1 MSCEECRHAVSARL
15 DGEASQEELS
25 AAEDHLAGCGTC
37 RAWVREAEHLGR
49 RLRVRTAD
57 QVPDLS
63 ADIVAAAGD
72 LRHQRRAMRRRTAL
86 RLGLVAV
93 AGAQLA
99 LALPDL
105 GGHVHAG
112 NEAASWTV
120 AAAVG
125 LIVAAASPRRVIG
138 LLPMLSAAAFV
149 LVLITVRDLADGH
162 VHVEHELSHGLLVA
176 GVVLLWLLG
185 SRSTDN
191 PRRGDDVLAPRPALP
206 WTARRAA

>member
-1 MSCEECRHAVSARL
+1 MTCEECRHAVSARL
-15 DGEASQEELS
+15 DGEASRQDLA
-25 AAEDHLAGCGTC
+25 AAEHHLAGCGTC
-37 RAWVREAEHLGR
+37 RDWVREAEILGR
-49 RLRVRTAD
+49 RLRVRTAG

-63 ADIVAAAGD
+63 AAVVAAAGD
-72 LRHQRRAMRRRTAL
+72 LRQHRRAMRRRTAL

-99 LALPDL
+99 LALPEL
-105 GGHVHAG
+105 SGHVHAG

-125 LIVAAASPRRVIG
+125 LVAAAASPRRVSG
-138 LLPMLSAAAFV
+138 LLPMLAAAAFV
-149 LVLITVRDLADGH
+149 LVLITVRDIADGH
-162 VHVEHELSHGLLVA
+162 VHVEHELSHALLIV

-185 SRSTDN
+185 HRATDV
-191 PRRGDDVLAPRPALP
+191 PRRGNDVVSPRSARP